1 MHMKNGITKVLAGA
15 GLVVFLITMAHTP
28 GAHAKEAQAALGPQL
43 SERLRTLLREEMNL
57 IQSGME
63 RALIAIAAGD
73 HQTVYENGRDIYR
86 SFILKQQL
94 TEEDRRELM
103 AVAPAGFIELDGAF
117 HDTAHKLAKAGR
129 DEDPELQAFY
139 FSRLVES
146 CTVCHARHAGD
157 RFPGLSRLG
166 ESDSGH
172 HHH

>member
-1 MHMKNGITKVLAGA
+1 MKNGIAKVLASA
-15 GLVVFLITMAHTP
+15 GIIVLLITITQPP
-28 GAHAKEAQAALGPQL
+28 GAYAKEEHAALGPQL

-57 IQSGME
+57 IQAGMG

-73 HQTVYENGRDIYR
+73 HQAVYENGRDIYK

-103 AVAPAGFIELDGAF
+103 AVAPVGFIELDGAF

-129 DEDPELQAFY
+129 DEDSELQAFY

-146 CTVCHARHAGD
+146 CTVCHARYASD

-166 ESDSGH
+166 ESGNGH